1 MPGCCLKLRE
11 MLSSFSAKE
20 QQVAMFILDFPQDV
34 INMSIEELANAC
46 GTSVSS
52 VVRMCKSAGY
62 SGYKEL
68 CRMLS
73 TDLAMNQLETVSYND
88 VRPGDSVEAIFRS
101 VCMSDIQAI
110 ESTMTLLSIPEL
122 EKAVDLIAN
131 ADRVDFYGVGTS
143 GLVAQD
149 ARNKFLRINKVS
161 LPTADPHDQI
171 LTATTLKPGDVAVII
186 SYTGDTRDILE
197 AADMIR
203 QTGASI
209 ISITRYGK
217 NPLTQRANIQLYASS
232 AETLIRSGAMGSRI
246 AMLSIIDV
254 LYTCVASQNY
264 DKVKRQLDKTRLA
277 SMRKHINSSSR
288 IGE

>member
-1 MPGCCLKLRE
+1 
-11 MLSSFSAKE
+11 
-20 QQVAMFILDFPQDV
+20 MFILDFPQDV

-288 IGE
+288 IDE

>member
-1 MPGCCLKLRE
+1 
-11 MLSSFSAKE
+11 
-20 QQVAMFILDFPQDV
+20 MFILDFPQDV

-217 NPLTQRANIQLYASS
+217 NPLTQRA
-232 AETLIRSGAMGSRI
+232 LIRSGAMGSRI

-288 IGE
+288 IDE